1 VTDPYRAASAA
12 AAFLRDRGW
21 PAHDVVV
28 VLGSGWQGAADALGP
43 PDRTITMNQAPGF
56 LDPVADGHL
65 PEIRSYAYRGH
76 RVLAYLGRTHL
87 YEGHGPEPVVHA
99 IRVAAALG
107 CTTAILTN
115 ANGSLRA
122 DWGLGTVVVIRDHL
136 NLSSTSPL
144 VGARFVDLTDAYAAD
159 LRRIVREVDPAMAE
173 GVYAMVPGPHY
184 ETRAEG
190 LAMARLG
197 ADVVGMS
204 TVLETIAAREA
215 GMRVLALSVV
225 TAVDGADTTI
235 DPAEV
240 VRVAAAAASGRGD
253 TIAAVIARLQEGS

>member
-1 VTDPYRAASAA
+1 VNDPYRAASAA
-12 AAFLRDRGW
+12 AGFLRERGW
-21 PAHDVVV
+21 PAHDTVL
-28 VLGSGWQGAADALGP
+28 VLGSGWQGAADALGS
-43 PDRTITMNQAPGF
+43 PDRTIAMHEVPGF
-56 LDPVADGHL
+56 TDPVAEGHL
-65 PEIRSYAYRGH
+65 SEIRSYPYGGR

-99 IRVAAALG
+99 IRVAAAVG

-115 ANGSLRA
+115 ANGSLRS

-136 NLSSTSPL
+136 NLSGRSPL

-159 LRRIVREVDPAMAE
+159 LRRTVREVDAALPE

-215 GMRVLALSVV
+215 GMRVLAFSVV
-225 TAVDGADTTI
+225 TAVAGGLTPT
-235 DPAEV
+235 DPTEV
-240 VRVAAAAASGRGD
+240 VRVGAAAASECGA